1 MQTAAAQKTRFP
13 FFTAVHPSAVKTTW
27 LRQLPLFRSSPLKNY
42 NPAFSRRVLIL
53 KSFYD
58 APILDSDDL
67 LRFLRDLRVVGDKN
81 NRTSLGV
88 QTLEEHQDLKRGT
101 GIQVAGSLV
110 RQDHRR
116 VVHQGTGDRH
126 TLHLATGH
134 LVAFMHQ
141 SVSQAHG
148 DQGVDRLFPTLSR
161 FIGGVT

>member
-1 MQTAAAQKTRFP
+1 MTVAQRDIPAA
-13 FFTAVHPSAVKTTW
+13 
-27 LRQLPLFRSSPLKNY
+27 
-42 NPAFSRRVLIL
+42 VLG
-53 KSFYD
+53 
-58 APILDSDDL
+58 
-67 LRFLRDLRVVGDKN
+67 DLRVVGDKN

-161 FIGGVT
+161 FISRIVHERKLYVLYRCRLRQQIVILKNESDLAIPEGRSLPLVHGAHGYPV

>member
-1 MQTAAAQKTRFP
+1 MTVAQRDIPAA
-13 FFTAVHPSAVKTTW
+13 
-27 LRQLPLFRSSPLKNY
+27 
-42 NPAFSRRVLIL
+42 VLG
-53 KSFYD
+53 
-58 APILDSDDL
+58 
-67 LRFLRDLRVVGDKN
+67 DLRVVGDKN

-134 LVAFMHQ
+134 LVTFMHQ

-161 FIGGVT
+161 FIGGVVHERELYILYRRCLRQQVIALEDEADLTIPESRPLPLVHGAHGYPV